1 MKKSIALLM
10 AAAMALSLAAC
21 GSSGNTSAP
30 AETKAEAAPEAKEG
44 DGADAAA
51 QAEAAPDLGDF
62 EMIVGHAQPEG
73 NPRYVSLEKF
83 AEDVAAKTGGHV
95 KVTVYGN
102 GQLGTEKEMLEQVV
116 QGTVQGMRGGQF
128 DFSPRLLMFTAP
140 FLTQNRAQVTALL
153 HSDLAKKVCEEAEGE
168 TGTVIIN
175 LCDAGGYRQFSNN
188 AHPITKPDD
197 LKGLKMRTNG
207 MKTID
212 MTFQTMGASTVSV
225 PYADLYMGLKTG
237 VADGQEN
244 PWVNVVGMKFYE
256 VQKYFTAVNYQFH
269 PDPFYVN
276 ADWWNSLPEEYRTII
291 SECATEMG
299 DYNDQLIDENSEDAK
314 QQIIDSGAEVYE
326 PSEEELQAFIDA
338 AQPVYKQMVDE
349 GICTQEEMDE
359 MWEIV
364 ENA

>member
-1 MKKSIALLM
+1 MKKRLFSMILGL
-10 AAAMALSLAAC
+10 AAAVSVSAMAVSAA
-21 GSSGNTSAP
+21 
-30 AETKAEAAPEAKEG
+30 
-44 DGADAAA
+44 DY
-51 QAEAAPDLGDF
+51 

-73 NPRYVSLEKF
+73 NPRYVSMEKF
-83 AEDVAAKTGGHV
+83 AADVEEKTDGAVH
-95 KVTVYGN
+95 VTVYGN

-116 QGTVQGMRGGQF
+116 NGVVQGMRGGQF

-153 HSDLAKKVCEEAEGE
+153 QSDLAKKVCAEAEDT

-188 AHPITKPDD
+188 NHPITKPDD

-212 MTFQTMGASTVSV
+212 MTFQAMGASTVSV

-276 ADWWNSLPEEYRTII
+276 AAWWNSLPEEYQTII
-291 SECATEMG
+291 SECAAEMG
-299 DYNDQLIDENSEDAK
+299 EYNDQLIDENSEAAK
-314 QQIIDSGAEVYE
+314 EEIIASGAVVYE
-326 PSEEELQAFIDA
+326 PTEEELQAFKDA
-338 AQPVYKQMVDE
+338 AQPVYDQMIEE
-349 GICTQEEMDE
+349 GICTEEEMQE
-359 MWEIV
+359 MLDIV
-364 ENA
+364 ANAE